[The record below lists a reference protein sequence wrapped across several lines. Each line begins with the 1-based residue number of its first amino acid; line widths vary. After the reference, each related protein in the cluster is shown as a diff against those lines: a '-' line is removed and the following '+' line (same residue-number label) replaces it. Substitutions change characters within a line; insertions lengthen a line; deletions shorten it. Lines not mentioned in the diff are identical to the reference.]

1 VGEGALVSI
10 EECAFRDFRNPG
22 FGLALLNRGGVLTVR
37 GSRFENNRYGIAN
50 GGLSATAILTV
61 SDSDFVG
68 NQTGVANWAGLPDDR
83 VVQLADVR
91 FSDNHLAIDN
101 GGKMRLVRAQM
112 DRNGRIYPDDRAS
125 STIVNSGRLTILDT
139 TIQDGRGHGIRN
151 MVVGDPP
158 REGVLSLIRVRIMG
172 GADLLSGVYQDAGQ
186 VSIDSSLIS
195 GASRGVWQ
203 WGGTTL
209 ITSSVIADSYENGIE
224 IWAPLDGTY
233 TGSVT
238 LRRSAVIRSGNM
250 GINVWGGTMIIENS
264 TVSGNGSRSQNP
276 GSGGGISVAGRD
288 ANNASL
294 TLLDSTVA
302 SNTGEG
308 FKIYG
313 GGHVTVRRSILVGN
327 SRVECAGAGDPAGA
341 ELDDRFFTCD
351 EAATLA
357 SLGLGPLTEM
367 GGTFV
372 HPILDPS
379 SPLVDRVGTGCSGP
393 DQAGTERPQLAGCD
407 FGAFELPATT
417 MSLDITPIPLVT
429 ITPTAA
435 GPVFT
440 FTQQANCRKGPNTL
454 YESLGFG
461 QVGEQV
467 SIQGLSDPAGWYYV
481 QLPAGTR
488 CFAAGSTG
496 DVSGLLDD
504 LPVIPAPPL
513 PVLATSTPPAPAAP
527 SLSLNNQVCDAT
539 QYVVR
544 MGWKDVEGE
553 TGYRVYRDGGLI
565 ATLAANAT
573 IYDDTSPDYNAHD
586 YRVEAFNA
594 SGATSSAT
602 VSSEGCLY

>member
-1 VGEGALVSI
+1 MTI
-10 EECAFRDFRNPG
+10 
-22 FGLALLNRGGVLTVR
+22 T
-37 GSRFENNRYGIAN
+37 
-50 GGLSATAILTV
+50 
-61 SDSDFVG
+61 DSDFDR
-68 NQTGVANWAGLPDDR
+68 NETGVLNMSDPDRDR
-83 VVQLADVR
+83 AAQLTDVR
-91 FSDNHLAIDN
+91 FSDNRAHAIQN
-101 GGKMRLVRAQM
+101 GGSMRLTRAQL
-112 DRNGRIYPDDRAS
+112 DGNGRIDLVAHTS
-125 STIVNSGRLTILDT
+125 SAAIYNLGRMTIIGPT
-139 TIQDGRGHGIRN
+139 TIQGS
-151 MVVGDPP
+151 P
-158 REGVLSLIRVRIMG
+158 GVAILNGPDRPAMLSLIGVTIL
-172 GADLLSGVYQDAGQ
+172 GAPNSVGVEHDQGHM
-186 VSIDSSLIS
+186 SIS
-195 GASRGVWQ
+195 GSVILGGSRGISQ
-203 WGGTTL
+203 WGGTSV
-209 ITSSVIADSYENGIE
+209 ITSSVIADQSYHGISVQQPGGSSE
-224 IWAPLDGTY
+224 VGTM
-233 TGSVT
+233 T
-238 LRRSAVIRSGNM
+238 LRRSAVIRGAGT
-250 GINVWGGTMIIENS
+250 GIEITGRMSLLLDNS
-264 TVSGNGSRSQNP
+264 TVSGNGLGFQGDPRAW
-276 GSGGGISVAGRD
+276 GGIFNWGG
-288 ANNASL
+288 SL
-294 TLLDSTVA
+294 TLLDSTIAANIGLGLSVDD
-302 SNTGEG
+302 
-308 FKIYG
+308 G
-313 GGHVTVRRSILVGN
+313 GTATVRRSILVAN
-327 SRVECAGAGDPAGA
+327 SQAECEISPYAGAVDFEDQDFAC
-341 ELDDRFFTCD
+341 DDT
-351 EAATLA
+351 ATLA

-367 GGTFV
+367 AGTFV

-379 SPLVDRVGTGCSGP
+379 SSLVDSAGAGCSGP

-586 YRVEAFNA
+586 YRVEAYNDA
-594 SGATSSAT
+594 GTSSSAT